1 MEVKFNC
8 HKDAIELD
16 KSKTVETAVLSYKG
30 KPGPACTKWET

>member
-8 HKDAIELD
+8 HKDAIE
-16 KSKTVETAVLSYKG
+16 TVDTAVLSYKG